1 MPRLQRALA
10 LLVLALALLPA
21 LGARR
26 LQGPIWGVVETS
38 DGRALEDIVVRLRCA
53 GHLLHGASASDY
65 ETRIVATG
73 QGFRFVWAWG
83 GLSPVGC
90 SVRVHH
96 PLYRSGYAPVGDD
109 FANDLGTIT
118 LQSFDEFLSAGPTDP
133 PIHVAYPW
141 PQLELQ
147 DHLLSAYQYF
157 ALEHPERQRAALA
170 QYAPVL
176 NDIFERSVA
185 RLPTSLHDD
194 NPTIATL
201 RERLVRYHAAT
212 GWQISAQQLAL
223 ADAVR
228 NDDAAR
234 TRELLA
240 AGVDPDGYDDAGDAP
255 LHIAARQNNLQLI
268 EILLDAGADIDRP
281 RTGAGDTPLLEAV
294 QHHRDDASLL
304 LLARGAD
311 PTYAAWRGP
320 ALQCAIQQNAR
331 PGVVDALIENGAI
344 EKTRDPDRVV
354 ALLQIAAR
362 AGNSAILRK
371 LVAAGVPADLA
382 SESGYTALMGAA
394 LTGNVEA
401 ARTLIELGASVN
413 AREQSG
419 KTALSEA
426 RDHGHD
432 AVVALLEERGAL
444 PASVAD

>member
-1 MPRLQRALA
+1 
-10 LLVLALALLPA
+10 
-21 LGARR
+21 
-26 LQGPIWGVVETS
+26 
-38 DGRALEDIVVRLRCA
+38 
-53 GHLLHGASASDY
+53 
-65 ETRIVATG
+65 VATG
-73 QGFRFVWAWG
+73 QSFRFVWAWG

-96 PLYRSGYAPVGDD
+96 PLYRSGYAPVSDD

-133 PIHVAYPW
+133 PMHSAHPW

-147 DHLLSAYQYF
+147 QHLASSYYYF
-157 ALEHPERQRAALA
+157 ALEHPERERAALA

-185 RLPTSLHDD
+185 RLPASLHDD
-194 NPTIATL
+194 NPTIGKL
-201 RERLVRYHAAT
+201 REQLVRYHEAT
-212 GWQISAQQLAL
+212 GWKIPAQQLAL

-228 NDDAAR
+228 NDDA
-234 TRELLA
+234 TQMRELLA
-240 AGVDPDGYDDAGDAP
+240 AGVDPDGYDAAGNAP
-255 LHIAARQNNLQLI
+255 LHIAALQNNLQLI

-320 ALQCAIQQNAR
+320 ALRCAIQQNAR
-331 PGVVDALIENGAI
+331 PDIVDALIEHGAI
-344 EKTRDPDRVV
+344 ENARDPSHVV
-354 ALLQIAAR
+354 ALFRVAAR
-362 AGNSAILRK
+362 AGKSAMLRK
-371 LVAAGVPADLA
+371 LVAAGVPPDLA

-394 LTGNVEA
+394 RKGHVEA

-426 RDHGHD
+426 REHGHD
-432 AVVALLEERGAL
+432 EVVALLEERGTL
-444 PASVAD
+444 PASTAD

>member
-1 MPRLQRALA
+1 MPRKQRALA
-10 LLVLALALLPA
+10 FLVLSLALLPA

-38 DGRALEDIVVRLRCA
+38 DGRVLEGVVVRLRCA

-118 LQSFDEFLSAGPTDP
+118 LQSFDEFLAAGPTDP
-133 PIHVAYPW
+133 PVHVAYPW

-147 DHLLSAYQYF
+147 DHLLSAYHYF
-157 ALEHPERQRAALA
+157 ALEHPERKRAALA
-170 QYAPVL
+170 RYAPVL

-194 NPTIATL
+194 NPTIGKL
-201 RERLVRYHAAT
+201 REQLVRYHGVT
-212 GWQISAQQLAL
+212 GWQIPAQQLSL

-240 AGVDPDGYDDAGDAP
+240 AGADPDGYDDAGNAP
-255 LHIAARQNNLQLI
+255 LHIAVMQNNLQLI
-268 EILLDAGADIDRP
+268 EILLAAGANIDRP

-304 LLARGAD
+304 LLTRGAD

-320 ALQCAIQQNAR
+320 ALRCAIQQNAR
-331 PGVVDALIENGAI
+331 PDVVDALIEHGAI
-344 EKTRDPDRVV
+344 EKARDPSHVP

-362 AGNSAILRK
+362 SGKSAILRK
-371 LVAAGVPADLA
+371 LIAAGVPPNLA

-394 LTGNVEA
+394 RKGRVEA
-401 ARTLIELGASVN
+401 VRTLIELGANVN
-413 AREQSG
+413 AIEAGG

-426 RDHGHD
+426 REHGHD
-432 AVVALLEERGAL
+432 EVVASLEAKSAL
-444 PASVAD
+444 PAAAAD